1 MSRIRDPARDKAK
14 ELYLSNKDITNREIA
29 NILGVDEKKIA
40 TWKYRDNWECSTT
53 KKKNVVQQK
62 RKSSTTNK
70 KKLINKAKA
79 IVVQGGTI
87 KEASEQTG
95 VKKSTLENYSANEN
109 WMEQQEKF
117 LKEVYNKTQEELG
130 EKFIRERIETVK
142 ILGTLKSKTFTDVM
156 KGQVEV
162 LKHYGTAIKN
172 IVDATEAQSKLLGIP
187 DMKIYIRKDTDD
199 NENIK
204 EEKTLRIEVID

>member
-40 TWKYRDNWECSTT
+40 TWKYRDNWDCSTS

-87 KEASEQTG
+87 KEASEKTG
-95 VKKSTLENYSANEN
+95 VSESLLQNYSANEN
-109 WMEQQEKF
+109 WIKKRENYLEKMYSELLESNGNEHITRVKETLNF
-117 LKEVYNKTQEELG
+117 LNIATRKAMSDMAKDKLAVD
-130 EKFIRERIETVK
+130 RTVNT
-142 ILGTLKSKTFTDVM
+142 ILASI
-156 KGQVEV
+156 KGQAD
-162 LKHYGTAIKN
+162 LLGLTDKSIKN
-172 IVDATEAQSKLLGIP
+172 IEETSIIKKDINDVEKVLA
-187 DMKIYIRKDTDD
+187 KIKGVR
-199 NENIK
+199 
-204 EEKTLRIEVID
+204 V

>member
-40 TWKYRDNWECSTT
+40 TWKYRDNWDCSTS

-187 DMKIYIRKDTDD
+187 DMKMYIRKDTDD